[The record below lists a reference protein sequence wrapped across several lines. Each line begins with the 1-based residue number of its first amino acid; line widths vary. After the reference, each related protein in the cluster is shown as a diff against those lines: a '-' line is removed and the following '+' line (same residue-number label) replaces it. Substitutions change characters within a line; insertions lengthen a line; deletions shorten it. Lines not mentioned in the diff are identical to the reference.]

1 MLDVGYIGSEYVS
14 SYLKP
19 RDEDAHKGNC
29 GRVLIIAGSVGMAGA
44 AVLCA
49 NAALRSGAGL
59 VTVAVPKELF
69 NIVQVAVPE
78 ATCVDRDKLMYL
90 ENGEYIKKFNAIAIG
105 PGIGVSEGNK
115 SLIQMVLS
123 STDCPVII
131 DADGI
136 NSLCEYDKD
145 MAITRSHMNKERII
159 MTPHP
164 GEANRILACAGKSNV
179 ATLGRDVAVR
189 EAADFAGCVVLLKGH
204 RTLVTQPED
213 GISCNM
219 TGNAG
224 MATGG
229 SGDVLTGVISALAG
243 SGLNSC
249 ISARCGAYVHGLAGD
264 LAAGELGQYGMTSG
278 DIVKYMPHAFKILV
292 GK

>member
-1 MLDVGYIGSEYVS
+1 MLEVGYIGTEYVS

-19 RDEDAHKGNC
+19 RSDEAHKGDC

-49 NAALRSGAGL
+49 RAALRSGAGL

-69 NIVQVAVPE
+69 NILQISVPE
-78 ATCVDRDKLMYL
+78 ATCVDREKLLTM
-90 ENGEYIKKFNAIAIG
+90 EDGKYIEKFNCVAIG
-105 PGIGVSEGNK
+105 PGIGVSQENFR
-115 SLIQMVLS
+115 LISDILS
-123 STDCPVII
+123 RTKCPVVI

-136 NSLCEYDKD
+136 STLCRYDDKFSV
-145 MAITRSHMNKERII
+145 TNKYAGDERII

-164 GEANRILACAGKSNV
+164 GEANRILACAQEPPV
-179 ATLGRDVAVR
+179 ALIGRDVAVR
-189 EAADFAGCVVLLKGH
+189 TLADFTGAGVLLKGH
-204 RTLVTQPED
+204 RTLVTQPDD

-219 TGNAG
+219 TGNPG

-229 SGDVLTGVISALAG
+229 SGDVLTGVIGALAA
-243 SGLNSC
+243 SGLTSC
-249 ISARCGAYVHGLAGD
+249 IAARCGAYVHGLAGD
-264 LAAGELGQYGMTSG
+264 LAAEELGQYGTISG
-278 DIVKYMPHAFKILV
+278 DIVNYLPHAFKIIV